1 MGRLK
6 TVIFSLV
13 GIILTIALIFLLT
26 GMSVA
31 TFVQQLFNAL
41 QYGSFLALIALGYSM
56 VYGVLLLFNFTHGDI
71 FMVGAYIG
79 LGVSI
84 GLMALV
90 AWLGIPP
97 LPNWL
102 LLALTILLAMLLTS
116 FVGMLVERIGY
127 RPLRGAPRASAAI
140 TGLMIGIILETG
152 NLALLGAQ
160 RQRFPTLIERKPIDL
175 EKWLPLDVTVTNTKI
190 MIVILSLLLMVLLH
204 LFVRRTKWG
213 MAMRAMAYDFVVVP
227 LMGVPLNTI
236 AALTFA
242 LGSAL
247 AAAAGIFFGIAYPI
261 LEPYMGLLVGWK
273 AFVAAILGGRGSI
286 LGAALAGFLLGFI
299 EIFVAA
305 IFPSTLRDVIA
316 YTIILLILTFR
327 PHGFFGEP
335 YTARLRL

>member
-1 MGRLK
+1 MAFFLQN
-6 TVIFSLV
+6 LV
-13 GIILTIALIFLLT
+13 
-26 GMSVA
+26 
-31 TFVQQLFNAL
+31 NAL
-41 QYGSFLALIALGYSM
+41 QWGSFYALIALGYSM
-56 VYGVLLLFNFTHGDI
+56 VYGVLMLFNFAHGDI

-79 LGVSI
+79 FFISSGLVALTSLGV
-84 GLMALV
+84 V
-90 AWLGIPP
+90 A

-102 LLALTILLAMLLTS
+102 ILALTILLAMFLTS

-152 NLALLGAQ
+152 NLALLGA
-160 RQRFPTLIERKPIDL
+160 RRRSFPTLIETSIYRL
-175 EKWLPLDVTVTNTKI
+175 GDVSVTNTKI
-190 MIVILSLLLMVLLH
+190 IIVLVSLLLMLALH
-204 LFVRRTKWG
+204 QFIRRTKWG
-213 MAMRAMAYDFVVVP
+213 MAMRAMAFDYVVVP

-247 AAAAGIFFGIAYPI
+247 AAAAGILFGVAYPV
-261 LEPYMGLLVGWK
+261 LEPYMGILIGWK
-273 AFVAAILGGRGSI
+273 AFVAAILGGRGSV

-305 IFPSTLRDVIA
+305 IFPSTLRDLIA
-316 YTIILLILTFR
+316 YSIILLILTFR

-335 YTARLRL
+335 YSAQLRL